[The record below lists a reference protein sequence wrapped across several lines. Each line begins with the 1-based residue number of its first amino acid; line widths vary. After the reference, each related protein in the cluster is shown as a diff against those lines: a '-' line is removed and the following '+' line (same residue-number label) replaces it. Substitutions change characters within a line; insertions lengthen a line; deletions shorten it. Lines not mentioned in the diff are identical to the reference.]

1 MVFSSLEFVFGF
13 LPIVLLLYVVTRQH
27 LGRIRT
33 IQVLIA
39 ASLFF
44 YGWWNPVYVL
54 LIGGSIVFNWV
65 VSRRL
70 HRGNSH
76 RRTFL
81 IMGIVANVLLL
92 GYFKYTN
99 FFIENVNWISGAG
112 WQFVHILLPLG
123 ISFFTFQK
131 IAFLVDS
138 YTGDTSRYKFQEFA
152 LFAVFFPQLIAG
164 PIVHHTEMLAQFAKP
179 EAFRVRW
186 LNLSI
191 GLTVF
196 SIGLFK
202 KVVFADSLATVA
214 DPVFTAADHGQPLPF
229 FDAWFGALAFF
240 FQIYFDFSGYSDM
253 ALGLARMFGIR
264 LPLNFNSPYKARNI
278 IDFWQRWHVT
288 LTRFLTDYIYS
299 PLSLNSMRKGV
310 MAGDGPMLLFVR
322 AAAVPLFI
330 TFLVSGLW
338 HGAGWTF
345 VVWGM
350 FHFAGM
356 ALARG
361 WQEAKLPPLPYVVG
375 WSLTMLLVLLSLV
388 FFRSSSIPA
397 ALTVLDSMFG
407 AGTIYL
413 PKGLQEA
420 LPFLSYFADVSRFQ
434 VVFTDGTFSGSGEF
448 APLRIA
454 SLLVASGAAICL
466 LLPNCAQLLSRF
478 HLVVD
483 RRMPIWTLPRLRIA
497 LVWRPSVAW
506 SAAAG
511 LALSVAVSFMLNLEE
526 AKEFIYFQ
534 F

>member
-1 MVFSSLEFVFGF
+1 MVFSSAEFVFGF
-13 LPIVLLLYVVTRQH
+13 LPIVLLLYVLARQH

-33 IQVLIA
+33 IQFLIV

-70 HRGNSH
+70 HRGSPQ
-76 RRTFL
+76 RRLFL
-81 IMGIVANVLLL
+81 ILGIVANVLLL

-99 FFIENVNWISGAG
+99 FLIGNVNWITGAE
-112 WQFVHILLPLG
+112 WQFVQILLPLA
-123 ISFFTFQK
+123 ISFFTFQQ
-131 IAFLVDS
+131 IAFLADS
-138 YTGDTSRYKFQEFA
+138 YSADTSRYSFQEYA
-152 LFAVFFPQLIAG
+152 LFVVFFPQLIAG
-164 PIVHHTEMLAQFAKP
+164 PIVHHSEMLTQFSNAQ
-179 EAFRVRW
+179 AFRVRW

-196 SIGLFK
+196 AIGLFK
-202 KVVFADSLATVA
+202 KVVIADSLATVA
-214 DPVFTAADHGQPLPF
+214 DPLFAAADRGQPLPF

-240 FQIYFDFSGYSDM
+240 FQVYFDFSGYSDM

-264 LPLNFNSPYKARNI
+264 LPINFNSPYKARNI
-278 IDFWQRWHVT
+278 IDFWQRWHIT
-288 LTRFLTDYIYS
+288 LTRFLTDYVYS
-299 PLSLNSMRKGV
+299 PLSLKYMRKGV
-310 MAGDGPMLLFVR
+310 MADDGPVLLFVR
-322 AAAVPLFI
+322 AAAVPLFV
-330 TFLVSGLW
+330 TFVVSGLW

-350 FHFAGM
+350 FHFVGM
-356 ALARG
+356 AVARG

-388 FFRSSSIPA
+388 FFRASSIPA
-397 ALTVLDSMFG
+397 ALTLLDSMFG
-407 AGTIYL
+407 AGAIYL

-420 LPFLSYFADVSRFQ
+420 LPFLSYLTDSSRFH
-434 VVFTDGTFSGSGEF
+434 VVFTDGTFSGSLEF
-448 APLRIA
+448 APLKIA
-454 SLLVASGAAICL
+454 LLLVASAAAICL

-483 RRMPIWTLPRLRIA
+483 RRMPIWTFPSLRLA

-506 SAAAG
+506 SAVAG
-511 LALSVAVSFMLNLEE
+511 LSLSVAVSFMLNLEE